1 MEWLFAYHDIKKKG
15 ADEEIIEDTLLD
27 KTQKYEFFPLSFL

>member
-1 MEWLFAYHDIKKKG
+1 MEWLFAYHDIKKG
-15 ADEEIIEDTLLD
+15 ANEEIIEDTVLD